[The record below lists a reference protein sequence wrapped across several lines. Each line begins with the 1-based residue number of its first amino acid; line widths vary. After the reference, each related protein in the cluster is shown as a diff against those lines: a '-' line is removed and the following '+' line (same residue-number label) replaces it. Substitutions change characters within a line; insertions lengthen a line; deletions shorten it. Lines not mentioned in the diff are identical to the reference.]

1 MEKVSFFQVFG
12 ELGLSEEE
20 NAALR
25 GACVEHIDI
34 NSTAR
39 VMKLTLAFSDCCPPE
54 LISRLSEKLA
64 EAYRLNRADI
74 SVHCPK
80 CEFGEAEAQEILHLA
95 AGEYPG
101 IFGFLGGCGITLKE
115 NTMEIAGASGGAD
128 IIAASGCLR
137 FMEKKISECYGREIR
152 VVLRPETEEDKT
164 RVSEFLRRR
173 DEEIRRLSEATVTH
187 ASAPSKTQPA
197 EQKREFVRKKRPPA
211 PKVDEADII
220 LGKPF
225 GDELT
230 DIRDIDFNGG
240 WYAVEGDVFG
250 CETREVAGGRMTV
263 ISFCIYDG
271 TSSLTCKRILDTEKA
286 QPLIDSVK
294 NGMYVA
300 VRGEIQYDNFEK
312 DSVLKPADII
322 KKKKSVR
329 MDTSEEKRVELH
341 LHTKMSAMDGVVSAS
356 DVVKTA
362 SAWGHKA
369 VAVTDHGVL
378 HAFPDMLHAA
388 HGKDIK
394 ILYGCEGYYVNNADA
409 MPAVFGRAEEPLS
422 GDFVCFDLETTGL
435 RPGEDAIIEIAA
447 SLLRDGRII
456 DTFQTYVN
464 PRRAIPPRITELT
477 GINAGMVADAPEI
490 GAALKSFF
498 DFCRGRVLAAHN
510 AAFDM
515 GFLREAAAKAGLP
528 CEYTYVDSLAMARV
542 MLPHMARH
550 RLNNLA
556 KELNLPK
563 FKHHS
568 GGDDARTLALAL
580 AELFRRLQTEDGVKT
595 LSEVNGILA
604 DRADKNAEAG
614 SDTQSLPVYH
624 ILLLAKD
631 EEGVRA
637 LNRMVSY
644 GHLKYMNAR
653 KQPIIP
659 RRVLAQWRDHL
670 IVGSACEAGELFR
683 AMLDGANEERLCEIA
698 GFYDFLEIQPI
709 GNNAFMIRE
718 GTAQNEEDLRDFNRR
733 IVALGERLGKPVCAT
748 GDVHFLNPE
757 DEAFRR
763 ILMAAKGFEDC
774 DQQAPLY
781 FRTTEEMLAEFA
793 YLGEEKARE
802 VVITNTNMIADMC
815 GDVCPFPKEMYPPE
829 IPGSAEE
836 LERITRETAA
846 RLYGDPLPP
855 EVSTVME
862 KELNSIIKHGFDVMY
877 MFAQKLI
884 RRSNDNGYMV
894 GSRGS
899 VGSSLV
905 AFFLGITEVNALPPH
920 YRCETCRFT
929 EFHGGEGFGSGFDM
943 EDKSCPNCGTK
954 LYKDGFDI
962 PFETFLGFDG
972 DKAPDIDLNFS
983 NEYQG
988 KAHRHTI
995 EMFGAENVF
1004 RAGTIGGIKD
1014 KTAFGYVKK
1023 YCEEREITMPKA
1035 EMTRLALGCTEVKRT
1050 TGQHPGGMVVVPR
1063 TKEIYDFCAVQHPAD
1078 DQETDI
1084 VITHVD
1090 YHSIDANLLKFD
1102 ILGHKDPTMIKHLE
1116 ELTGIKMEEIDLND
1130 RATLSLYSSNEALGI
1145 EDNDILGDIGT
1156 FTVPE
1161 FGTKFVK
1168 QVLVDTR
1175 PSTID
1180 ELVRVCGMTH
1190 GTDVW
1195 LNNAKDIIAAGYA
1208 PLSGCICCRD
1218 DIMLNLIAWGMPP
1231 KMSFQIMEFVR
1242 KGKGLKPEWEEAM
1255 REHAVPEWYI
1265 ESCKKIKYMFPKAH
1279 AAAYVVNGFRVAWY
1293 KLHRPLAFYCAFLSV
1308 RADALDAEVML
1319 QGAEAIRAKILEL
1332 REKED
1337 TTGNDE
1343 ELQKNLE
1350 VCYEFCLRGF
1360 SFRPVDLY
1368 RSKAKDFS
1376 MEDEKYLRMPFTA
1389 VAGLGET
1396 AAESLYAEARIGGFL
1411 SVEEVAA
1418 RCGKV
1423 SKTLMDKLRAM
1434 GAFGDLP
1441 ESSQSTLF

>member
-137 FMEKKISECYGREIR
+137 FMEKKIAECYGREIR

-230 DIRDIDFNGG
+230 NIRDIDFNGG

-362 SAWGHKA
+362 SAWEHKA

-943 EDKSCPNCGTK
+943 EDKNCPNCGTK

-1145 EDNDILGDIGT
+1145 EDNDILGEIGT
-1156 FTVPE
+1156 CAVPE

-1319 QGAEAIRAKILEL
+1319 QGADAIRAKILEL